1 MVELMSAA
9 EQVDREFA
17 LARRRA
23 RLHGLR
29 RRLARSAGTGRL
41 LPFEQTRRSVGA
53 YGGFRRG
60 RSTVEVSRIVGSAG
74 KHDQFDDE
82 FMPLR
87 GASPERWKR
96 MDRAYRSGEQ
106 LPPVSLY
113 RLDGAYFVQDG
124 HHRVSVARFHGAE
137 WIDADIT
144 EFESSRNPKRPAG
157 GGDLTPAAGPLSAQS
172 RTRDGEHLVATP

>member
-1 MVELMSAA
+1 MVELMSAT

-17 LARRRA
+17 VARRRA
-23 RLHGLR
+23 RLHGLG
-29 RRLARSAGTGRL
+29 RRLAGSSGSGRL

-60 RSTVEVSRIVGSAG
+60 RGTVEVARIVGSAG

-96 MDRAYRSGEQ
+96 IDRAYRGGED

-113 RLDGAYFVQDG
+113 KMDNDYFVQDG

-137 WIDADIT
+137 WIDADVT
-144 EFESSRNPKRPAG
+144 EFRSSRRPGHIA
-157 GGDLTPAAGPLSAQS
+157 
-172 RTRDGEHLVATP
+172 

>member
-1 MVELMSAA
+1 MAAMVELMSQA

-17 LARRRA
+17 VARRRA
-23 RLHGLR
+23 RLHGLG
-29 RRLARSAGTGRL
+29 RRLAGTSGTGRL
-41 LPFEQTRRSVGA
+41 LPFEKTRRAVGA
-53 YGGFRRG
+53 YGGVRRG
-60 RSTVEVSRIVGSAG
+60 TGTVEVARIVGSAG
-74 KHDQFDDE
+74 KHDQFDDG

-96 MDRAYRSGEQ
+96 IDRAYRSGEE

-113 RLDGAYFVQDG
+113 KVDDDYFVQDG

-144 EFESSRNPKRPAG
+144 EFRSSRRPGKAQAG
-157 GGDLTPAAGPLSAQS
+157 RPGQ
-172 RTRDGEHLVATP
+172 VA

>member
-1 MVELMSAA
+1 MVEMMSTA

-29 RRLARSAGTGRL
+29 RWLARSAGTGRL
-41 LPFEQTRRSVGA
+41 LPFEPARRLTGA
-53 YGGFRRG
+53 YGGLRRG
-60 RSTVEVSRIVGSAG
+60 RSTVEVARIVGSAG

-96 MDRAYRSGEQ
+96 IDRAYRSGAD
-106 LPPVSLY
+106 LPPITLY
-113 RLDGAYFVQDG
+113 KMDDDYFVQDG
-124 HHRVSVARFHGAE
+124 HHRVSVARFHRAE
-137 WIDADIT
+137 WIDADVT
-144 EFESSRNPKRPAG
+144 EFRSSRGPGKTEG
-157 GGDLTPAAGPLSAQS
+157 GSPGPTAKPPQPENSS
-172 RTRDGEHLVATP
+172 TNR

>member
-23 RLHGLR
+23 RLHGLG
-29 RRLARSAGTGRL
+29 RRLAGSSGTGRL
-41 LPFEQTRRSVGA
+41 LPFEQTRRAVGA
-53 YGGFRRG
+53 YGGIRRG
-60 RSTVEVSRIVGSAG
+60 RGTVEVDRIVGSAG

-96 MDRAYRSGEQ
+96 IDRAYRSGAD
-106 LPPVSLY
+106 LPPVTLY
-113 RLDGAYFVQDG
+113 KMDDEYFVQDG

-137 WIDADIT
+137 WIDADVT
-144 EFESSRNPKRPAG
+144 EFRSSRRPGKTEGGRPGPAVRPPQPERPAKNF
-157 GGDLTPAAGPLSAQS
+157 
-172 RTRDGEHLVATP
+172 

>member
-1 MVELMSAA
+1 MVELMNAA
-9 EQVDREFA
+9 EQVDREFV

-53 YGGFRRG
+53 YGGLRRG
-60 RSTVEVSRIVGSAG
+60 RGTVEVARIVGSAG
-74 KHDQFDDE
+74 KHNQFDDE

-96 MDRAYRSGEQ
+96 VDRAYRAGEQ
-106 LPPVSLY
+106 PPPVSLY
-113 RLDGAYFVQDG
+113 RLDGDYFVQDG

-144 EFESSRNPKRPAG
+144 EFRSSRNPKGPEDG
-157 GGDLTPAAGPLSAQS
+157 GGLALTEGYIPA
-172 RTRDGEHLVATP
+172 

>member
-23 RLHGLR
+23 RLHGLG
-29 RRLARSAGTGRL
+29 RRLAGSSGTGRL
-41 LPFEQTRRSVGA
+41 LPFEQTRRAVGA
-53 YGGFRRG
+53 YGGIRRG
-60 RSTVEVSRIVGSAG
+60 RGTVEVDRIVGSAG

-96 MDRAYRSGEQ
+96 IDRAYRSGAD
-106 LPPVSLY
+106 LPPVTLY
-113 RLDGAYFVQDG
+113 KMDDEYFVQDG

-137 WIDADIT
+137 WIDADVT
-144 EFESSRNPKRPAG
+144 EFRSSRRPGKTEGGRPGPAVRPLQPERPAKN
-157 GGDLTPAAGPLSAQS
+157 L
-172 RTRDGEHLVATP
+172 

>member
-23 RLHGLR
+23 RLHGLG
-29 RRLARSAGTGRL
+29 RRLAGSSGTGRL
-41 LPFEQTRRSVGA
+41 LPFEQTRRAVGA
-53 YGGFRRG
+53 YGGIRRG
-60 RSTVEVSRIVGSAG
+60 RGTVEVDRIVGSAG

-96 MDRAYRSGEQ
+96 IDRAYRSGAD
-106 LPPVSLY
+106 LPPVTLY
-113 RLDGAYFVQDG
+113 KMDDEYFVQDG

-137 WIDADIT
+137 WIDADVT
-144 EFESSRNPKRPAG
+144 EFRSSRRPGKTEGGRPGQAERPLQPERPAKN
-157 GGDLTPAAGPLSAQS
+157 L
-172 RTRDGEHLVATP
+172 

>member
-23 RLHGLR
+23 RLHGLG
-29 RRLARSAGTGRL
+29 RRLAGSSGTGRL
-41 LPFEQTRRSVGA
+41 LPFEQTRRAVGA
-53 YGGFRRG
+53 YGGIRRG
-60 RSTVEVSRIVGSAG
+60 RGTVEVDRIVGSAG

-96 MDRAYRSGEQ
+96 IDRAYRSGAD
-106 LPPVSLY
+106 LPPVTLY
-113 RLDGAYFVQDG
+113 KMDDEYFVQDG

-137 WIDADIT
+137 WIDADVT
-144 EFESSRNPKRPAG
+144 EFRSSRRPGKTEGGRPGPAVGPLQPERPAKN
-157 GGDLTPAAGPLSAQS
+157 L
-172 RTRDGEHLVATP
+172 

>member
-1 MVELMSAA
+1 MVELMNTA

-41 LPFEQTRRSVGA
+41 QPFEQTRRSVGA

-60 RSTVEVSRIVGSAG
+60 RSTVEVARIVGSAG

-113 RLDGAYFVQDG
+113 RLDGDYFVQDG

-144 EFESSRNPKRPAG
+144 EFKSSRNPKRPAG
-157 GGDLTPAAGPLSAQS
+157 GDNLKPAAGSLS
-172 RTRDGEHLVATP
+172 G

>member
-1 MVELMSAA
+1 MVELMSAT

-17 LARRRA
+17 VARRRA
-23 RLHGLR
+23 RLHGLG
-29 RRLARSAGTGRL
+29 RRLAGSSGSGRL

-60 RSTVEVSRIVGSAG
+60 RGTVEVARIVGSAG

-96 MDRAYRSGEQ
+96 IDRAYRSGVD

-113 RLDGAYFVQDG
+113 KMDDDYFVQDG

-137 WIDADIT
+137 WIDADVT
-144 EFESSRNPKRPAG
+144 EFMSSRRPGKTEG
-157 GGDLTPAAGPLSAQS
+157 GQPGPAARPPRPERSDKNL
-172 RTRDGEHLVATP
+172 

>member
-1 MVELMSAA
+1 MVELMSMA

-17 LARRRA
+17 VARRRA
-23 RLHGLR
+23 RLHGLG
-29 RRLARSAGTGRL
+29 RRLAGSDGTGRL
-41 LPFEQTRRSVGA
+41 LSFEQTRRSVGA

-60 RSTVEVSRIVGSAG
+60 RSTVEVARIIGSAG
-74 KHDQFDDE
+74 KHDQFDDA

-96 MDRAYRSGEQ
+96 IDRAYRSGVE

-113 RLDGAYFVQDG
+113 RLDDDYFVQDG

-137 WIDADIT
+137 WMDAEVT
-144 EFESSRNPKRPAG
+144 EFRSSRGAKGAVPGERHAPAQ
-157 GGDLTPAAGPLSAQS
+157 TP
-172 RTRDGEHLVATP
+172 TPR

>member
-1 MVELMSAA
+1 MVELMSTA

-17 LARRRA
+17 LARLRA

-29 RRLARSAGTGRL
+29 RRLAGAAGTGKL

-53 YGGFRRG
+53 YGGLRRG
-60 RSTVEVSRIVGSAG
+60 RSTVEVTRIVGSAG

-96 MDRAYRSGEQ
+96 MDRAYRSGEE

-113 RLDGAYFVQDG
+113 RLDGNYFVQDG

-137 WIDADIT
+137 WIDADVT
-144 EFESSRNPKRPAG
+144 EYRSSRKPTRPVG
-157 GGDLTPAAGPLSAQS
+157 GGGFTLGAGSLSA
-172 RTRDGEHLVATP
+172 

>member
-1 MVELMSAA
+1 MVELMSLA

-17 LARRRA
+17 VARRRA
-23 RLHGLR
+23 RVHGLR

-41 LPFEQTRRSVGA
+41 LPFEQTRRLVGA
-53 YGGFRRG
+53 SGGLRRG
-60 RSTVEVSRIVGSAG
+60 RRAVEVSRIVGSAG

-96 MDRAYRSGEQ
+96 IDRAYRSGAE
-106 LPPVSLY
+106 LPPVTLY
-113 RLDGAYFVQDG
+113 SLDGDYFVEDG

-137 WIDADIT
+137 WVDAEVT
-144 EFESSRNPKRPAG
+144 EFRSSR
-157 GGDLTPAAGPLSAQS
+157 AQ
-172 RTRDGEHLVATP
+172 RLPATPVTPSP

>member
-23 RLHGLR
+23 RLHGLG
-29 RRLARSAGTGRL
+29 RRLAGSSGTGRL
-41 LPFEQTRRSVGA
+41 LPFEQTRRAVGA
-53 YGGFRRG
+53 YGGIRRG
-60 RSTVEVSRIVGSAG
+60 RGTVEVDRIVGRAG

-96 MDRAYRSGEQ
+96 IDRAYRSGAD
-106 LPPVSLY
+106 LPPVTLY
-113 RLDGAYFVQDG
+113 KMDDEYFVQDG

-137 WIDADIT
+137 WIDADVT
-144 EFESSRNPKRPAG
+144 EFRSSRRPGKTEGGHPGPAVRPLQPERPAKN
-157 GGDLTPAAGPLSAQS
+157 L
-172 RTRDGEHLVATP
+172 

>member
-1 MVELMSAA
+1 MVELMSAT
-9 EQVDREFA
+9 EQVDMEFA
-17 LARRRA
+17 IARRRA
-23 RLHGLR
+23 RLHGLG
-29 RRLARSAGTGRL
+29 RRLAGSSGSGRL

-60 RSTVEVSRIVGSAG
+60 RGTVELARIVGSAG

-96 MDRAYRSGEQ
+96 IDRAYRSGAD
-106 LPPVSLY
+106 LPPVTLY
-113 RLDGAYFVQDG
+113 KMDDDYFVQDG

-137 WIDADIT
+137 WIDADVT
-144 EFESSRNPKRPAG
+144 EFRSSRRPGKTEG
-157 GGDLTPAAGPLSAQS
+157 GHSGPAAKLPQPENPSTN
-172 RTRDGEHLVATP
+172 R

>member
-23 RLHGLR
+23 RLHGLG
-29 RRLARSAGTGRL
+29 RRLAGSSGTGRL
-41 LPFEQTRRSVGA
+41 LPFEQTRRAVGA
-53 YGGFRRG
+53 YGGIRRG
-60 RSTVEVSRIVGSAG
+60 RGTVEVDRIVGSAG

-96 MDRAYRSGEQ
+96 IDRAYRSGAD
-106 LPPVSLY
+106 LPPVTLY
-113 RLDGAYFVQDG
+113 KMDDEYLVQDG

-137 WIDADIT
+137 WIDADVT
-144 EFESSRNPKRPAG
+144 EFRSSRRPGKTEGGRPGPAVRPLQPERPAKN
-157 GGDLTPAAGPLSAQS
+157 L
-172 RTRDGEHLVATP
+172 

>member
-1 MVELMSAA
+1 MVELMSQA

-17 LARRRA
+17 VARRRA
-23 RLHGLR
+23 RLHGLG
-29 RRLARSAGTGRL
+29 RRLAGASGTGRL
-41 LPFEQTRRSVGA
+41 LPFEKTRRAVGA
-53 YGGFRRG
+53 YGGVRRG
-60 RSTVEVSRIVGSAG
+60 RDTVEVARIVGSAG
-74 KHDQFDDE
+74 KHDQFDDG

-96 MDRAYRSGEQ
+96 IDRAYRSGEE

-113 RLDGAYFVQDG
+113 KMDDDYFVQDG

-144 EFESSRNPKRPAG
+144 EFRSSRRPGKAQAG
-157 GGDLTPAAGPLSAQS
+157 RPGQ
-172 RTRDGEHLVATP
+172 VA

>member
-9 EQVDREFA
+9 EQVNREFD

-23 RLHGLR
+23 RLHGLG
-29 RRLARSAGTGRL
+29 RRLAGSSGTGRL
-41 LPFEQTRRSVGA
+41 QPFEQTRRAVGA
-53 YGGFRRG
+53 YGGIRRG
-60 RSTVEVSRIVGSAG
+60 RGTVEVDRIVGSAG

-96 MDRAYRSGEQ
+96 IDRAYRSGAD
-106 LPPVSLY
+106 LPPVTLY
-113 RLDGAYFVQDG
+113 KMDDEYFVQDG

-137 WIDADIT
+137 WIDADVT
-144 EFESSRNPKRPAG
+144 EFRSSRRPGKTEGGRPRPAVRP
-157 GGDLTPAAGPLSAQS
+157 LQPERPAKNL
-172 RTRDGEHLVATP
+172 